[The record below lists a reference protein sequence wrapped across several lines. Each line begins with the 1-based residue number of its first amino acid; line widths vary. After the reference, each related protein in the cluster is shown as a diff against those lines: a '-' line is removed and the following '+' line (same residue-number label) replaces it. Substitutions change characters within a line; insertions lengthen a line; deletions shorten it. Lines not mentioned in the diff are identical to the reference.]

1 MDAIDNILEKEYI
14 NDLDLKI
21 YFLTCANEYNKDIPS
36 HCISPIITN
45 FNISFNQIR
54 NIFDWLDSQNI
65 STTTLLFNLN
75 TLLERDFENNN
86 NAISST
92 RVFEYVNYFELPA
105 DYISKLYSFLEEHNV
120 EISYTDDKYFNYDFN
135 ENNNQFQNL
144 FFNPE
149 EPNEDTNDSSNI
161 DVLSEK
167 EEMDEDKVKYDYY
180 SSLASDFED
189 KVYEGFNDDEN
200 FCLTSDFNDFIKEKE
215 MSELEAE
222 EFESFLEE
230 EEYFCF
236 FMIDNLPEHIIK
248 MFENLIINN
257 TLIEQNLSEYLETS
271 YIPDDYH
278 DEIFDYFKKNGI
290 KLVDLNDSISKLV
303 NSNNY
308 FSSSFL
314 EIDTLIEE
322 HLDNFMAINNIDTS
336 YYEEIEEY
344 CSKKNI
350 EIIPERFY
358 YILYLTNILINIL
371 GGLDF
376 DNVEDIAEE
385 FNLSPKE
392 YEFFMDYVNQIN
404 TSDCYSKYFNKPTH
418 NSYLKSICNFIINN
432 SHPIT
437 VDKIS
442 NCYYR
447 IFGGDITAYIIL
459 IQLSFYIAIKYATEV
474 ADNTAYSFVEALII
488 ATNGYVKAINEFNYE
503 TDISYEDYVND
514 KIKTVFLLKTVQNAN
529 KG

>member
-54 NIFDWLDSQNI
+54 SIFDWLDSQNI

-86 NAISST
+86 NAISSA

-105 DYISKLYSFLEEHNV
+105 NYISKLYSFLEEHNV

-135 ENNNQFQNL
+135 DNNNQFKNL
-144 FFNPE
+144 FFTSE
-149 EPNEDTNDSSNI
+149 EPIEDTNDSSNI
-161 DVLSEK
+161 DVLN
-167 EEMDEDKVKYDYY
+167 EEDETDEDEVKYDYY
-180 SSLASDFED
+180 SSLASEFED
-189 KVYEGFNDDEN
+189 KVYEGFNDES
-200 FCLTSDFNDFIKEKE
+200 FCLTSDFNDFIKEKNL
-215 MSELEAE
+215 SEDEAKT
-222 EFESFLEE
+222 FESFLED

-236 FMIDNLPEHIIK
+236 YKIDNLPEHIIK
-248 MFENLIINN
+248 MFEDLIINN
-257 TLIEQNLSEYLETS
+257 TLIEQNISEYLETS
-271 YIPDDYH
+271 HIPDEYH
-278 DEIFDYFKKNGI
+278 DKIFDYFRKKGI
-290 KLVDLNDSISKLV
+290 KLVDLRDEISKLV
-303 NSNNY
+303 NHNDY
-308 FSSSFL
+308 FSSCFL
-314 EIDTLIEE
+314 EMDTLLEE
-322 HLDNFMAINNIDTS
+322 NIDNFMAINSIDTS

-358 YILYLTNILINIL
+358 YTLYLTNILINIL

-376 DNVEDIAEE
+376 DNIEDIAED
-385 FNLSPKE
+385 FNLTPNE
-392 YEFFMDYVNQIN
+392 YEFFMNYVKKIN
-404 TSDCYSKYFNKPTH
+404 TSDSYTKYFSKPTH
-418 NSYLKSICNFIINN
+418 NSYLRSMCDFVIKN
-432 SHPIT
+432 SQPLT

-442 NCYYR
+442 NCYSR
-447 IFGGDITAYIIL
+447 IFDGDITAYIRF
-459 IQLSFYIAIKYATEV
+459 IQLSFYIAINYATSV
-474 ADNTAYSFVEALII
+474 ANNTAYSFVDALII
-488 ATNGYVKAINEFNYE
+488 ATNGYIKAINEFNYE
-503 TDISYEDYVND
+503 TDISYEEYVNN
-514 KIKTVFLLKTVQNAN
+514 KIKNTFLLQTVQDAN